1 MEKVLIANRGEIALR
16 ILEACREEGLKAVAV
31 YSEPERGALHVRLAH
46 EAVCIGSGPA
56 RKSYLNIP
64 AVLAACEVTDCDA
77 VHPGYGFLSENPDF
91 AEACEDMGI
100 TFVGPPSR
108 VLRLCGDKSAT
119 RERVAENG
127 VPILP
132 GTGPIADEEELVRA
146 AEQIGYP
153 LLVKAVSGGG
163 GRGIRLVSSPE
174 ELLPTFRQAQR
185 EAKAATGDPRVYLE
199 AYVPSPRHVEVQVL
213 ADTRGHIV
221 HWGTRDCTV
230 QRRHQKVVEE
240 APAPELSEEM
250 RRALG
255 EAAIRAAEAVGLV
268 GAGTVEFL
276 VAGDRFYFIEINPR
290 IQVEHPVSEVRV
302 GRNLVREQLRIAKG
316 EPLGYSQEQIEF
328 WGWAMECRINAEDP
342 RHDFLPSTGTVHIE
356 SLPGGMGVRLDTH
369 LYQGMEVLPY
379 YDSLLAKLITFG
391 EDREEARLRMYS
403 ALKRFKISGVKTN
416 VELLLEV
423 ISHPDFARVIHTT
436 DLLELI
442 LPPK

>member
-1 MEKVLIANRGEIALR
+1 MEKVLIANRGEIAIR

-31 YSEPERGALHVRLAH
+31 FSEPERNALHVRLAH
-46 EAVCIGSGPA
+46 EAVCIGPGPA
-56 RKSYLNIP
+56 KKSYLNIA
-64 AVLAACEVTDCDA
+64 AVLAACELTGCDA
-77 VHPGYGFLSENPDF
+77 LHPGYGFLSENPDL
-91 AEACEDMGI
+91 AEICADMGI
-100 TFVGPPSR
+100 TFVGPPAE
-108 VLRLCGDKSAT
+108 VLRLCGDKAAT
-119 RERVAENG
+119 RERVSQAG

-132 GTGPIADEEELVRA
+132 GTGPIEDETELKRRA
-146 AEQIGYP
+146 AELGYP
-153 LLVKAVSGGG
+153 LLLKAVAGGG

-174 ELLPTFRQAQR
+174 ELLPAFRQARR

-213 ADTRGHIV
+213 ADSQGHIV

-250 RRALG
+250 RWALG

-276 VAGDRFYFIEINPR
+276 VTEEQFFFIEINPR

-342 RHDFLPSTGTVHIE
+342 RHDFFPSTGKVHIE
-356 SLPGGMGVRLDTH
+356 HLPGGIGVRLDTH
-369 LYQGMEVLPY
+369 IYQGMEVLPY

-403 ALKRFKISGVKTN
+403 ALKRFRISGVKTN

-423 ISHPDFARVIHTT
+423 ISHPDFARVYHTT
-436 DLLELI
+436 DLLERI

>member
-31 YSEPERGALHVRLAH
+31 FSEPERETLHVRLAH
-46 EAVCIGSGPA
+46 EAICIGPGPA
-56 RKSYLNIP
+56 KRSYLNIP
-64 AVLAACEVTDCDA
+64 AILAACEVTGCDA

-100 TFVGPPSR
+100 TFVGPSSE
-108 VLRLCGDKSAT
+108 VLRLCGDKVAT
-119 RERVAENG
+119 RERVVENG

-132 GTGPIADEEELVRA
+132 GTGPIENEEELSRE
-146 AEQIGYP
+146 AEGIGYP
-153 LLVKAVSGGG
+153 LLLKAVAGGG

-174 ELLPTFRQAQR
+174 ELLPAFRQAQR
-185 EAKAATGDPRVYLE
+185 EARAATGDPRVYLE
-199 AYVPSPRHVEVQVL
+199 AYVPYPRHVEVQVL
-213 ADTRGHIV
+213 ADSQGHIV

-240 APAPELSEEM
+240 APAPELSEDM

-255 EAAIRAAEAVGLV
+255 KAAIRVAEAVGLV

-276 VAGDRFYFIEINPR
+276 VTEDRFFFIEINPR

-342 RHDFLPSTGTVHIE
+342 QHDFLPSTGVIYIE

-403 ALKRFKISGVKTN
+403 ALKRFKVSGVKTN

-423 ISHPDFARVIHTT
+423 ISHPDFARVFHTT